1 MALRAAVE
9 LPRRQRC
16 GHTRRE
22 ETGIAGVADHCLFF
36 ISGGA
41 RREVDG
47 HTRRFRVGSVL
58 FARRLAFS
66 SEVGQ
71 CTKFNARNAVICR
84 ASASGIGVI
93 EI

>member
-36 ISGGA
+36 VSGGA

-47 HTRRFRVGSVL
+47 HARRVGSVL

-66 SEVGQ
+66 NEVEPVHQ
-71 CTKFNARNAVICR
+71 I
-84 ASASGIGVI
+84 
-93 EI
+93 